1 MHHALVVPD
10 RNVILVHPPVPD
22 MHVVIEQDRL
32 MQPVHNLTRLD
43 PRQAVD
49 PLDVVSETVDGVP
62 LSPVSP
68 K

>member
-1 MHHALVVPD
+1 VP
-10 RNVILVHPPVPD
+10 N

-49 PLDVVSETVDGVP
+49 PLDMVSEAVDGVP